1 MLTYVT
7 VKNINKEEYPNGYQQ
22 ETFHEGQ
29 QHYTVKYFPGITL
42 QDVIDTLQMDL
53 AAYTL
58 CNNHKVER
66 EDVLAEGSYLMIL
79 DFLKFG
85 G

>member
-7 VKNINKEEYPNGYQQ
+7 VKNITVEDYPQGYQQ
-22 ETFHEGQ
+22 EIFHEGE
-29 QHYTVKYFPGITL
+29 QHYTVKYFSGITL
-42 QDVIDTLQMDL
+42 QNVIDTLQMDL

-66 EDVLAEGSYLMIL
+66 EDVLEEGSSLMIL